1 MSTFRA
7 EHKSPLSIFLTS
19 LAVAVAC
26 GITPAR
32 ADFLD
37 STIDRISAAQQADGT
52 ALRFT
57 FAKPATELPNLHVLD
72 TPPRLMLDFVGMPES
87 KRRIES
93 FNVGLV
99 ATATVVS
106 VPGRTRVVLVLR
118 RPVRPVLR
126 LDGGDLLLELSSAA
140 PGSDEARPPVPVA
153 TEQPLA
159 AGRQNGYSAS
169 KTGNGKRSNAETL
182 IVELAVN
189 GIAVPG
195 FVRVERLADGSLAV
209 PIDAWKAMRLITVGE
224 PLALPDGQRG
234 YTLESVKDLTYQ
246 LDRARLT
253 LTLTAPAA
261 AFDSSAYSL
270 ESERALPPNA
280 ASPGAYLNY
289 SIAATQPQGGSMS
302 YGGLLEAVFFNRW
315 GSLVSGAVVRGD
327 GHANTGTRTDTY
339 WRTDWP
345 ASMKSLILGDTV
357 GSDGGWS
364 RPVRYGGVRY
374 GRDFSLSP
382 GYISYP
388 LPAISGSVALP
399 STVDVLVNNRQQSS
413 TSVQPGPFGLTN
425 VPVVS
430 GAGELN
436 LVVRDLRGI
445 ETVISQSYYTS
456 PRLLAAGQ
464 SDFSME
470 AGALRRNYGIVSND
484 YGSGFAAGTYRYGF
498 SPALTAGGRLE
509 LQGARQAG
517 GVDATGLLGTLAVMR
532 AAAAWSRNNEN
543 DGSRDGSGAHLLAAI
558 ERSTPRGGGSLQ
570 WERFAAGFV
579 QFGATARESRP
590 RERLQ
595 ASAGMAFGSGLS
607 AGISY
612 IRQTTWAGDDFTLAA
627 ANLGAALWSNAYL
640 SVFASKQL
648 NVDKGWSA
656 GVNLMVP
663 LQQQRTLLASSN
675 RDNTGKLINAVEA
688 TSPTPSGPGWG
699 WRARASDLESQH
711 LHANATLNT
720 NYGQFTVEGNAGKD
734 ANAIRLSADGSV
746 GWLEGLPFATRRIDQ
761 GAFAVVRVGDLE
773 GVPVSRSGQVIATTD
788 RNGLALVPG
797 LLPYQ
802 SNVLTID
809 PDQLPFDINIG
820 GVKNVVVPYA
830 RSGVT
835 LDFPVRRSRN
845 VLAILQQPNGAPIPP
860 GTRVTVT
867 PGNLEFIVA
876 KRGEVYLMDLQE
888 SNRINVRWKDGGCSL
903 PLALG
908 PAKGSEAQVGPLICG
923 DSQ

>member
-1 MSTFRA
+1 MSIFCA
-7 EHKSPLSIFLTS
+7 EPKSPLSFFLTS

-26 GITPAR
+26 GIHPAR
-32 ADFLD
+32 ADYLD
-37 STIDRISAAQQADGT
+37 STIDRISATHQADGT
-52 ALRFT
+52 VLRFT

-72 TPPRLMLDFVGMPES
+72 APPKLMLDFVGMAED

-93 FNVGLV
+93 FNGGLV

-126 LDGGDLLLELSSAA
+126 LDGGDLLLELASAA
-140 PGSDEARPPVPVA
+140 AAAADARPSGPVA
-153 TEQPLA
+153 TDQPLA
-159 AGRQNGYSAS
+159 AGRQNGYSAG

-182 IVELAVN
+182 LVELAVN
-189 GIAVPG
+189 GRSVPG
-195 FVRVERLADGSLAV
+195 YVRVERLADGSLAV
-209 PIDAWKAMRLITVGE
+209 PIDAWKAMRLISVGE

-261 AFDSSAYSL
+261 AFDASTYSL
-270 ESERALPPNA
+270 ESERTLPPNA
-280 ASPGAYLNY
+280 APPGAYLNY
-289 SIAATQPQGGSMS
+289 SIAATQPQGGSMT

-327 GHANTGTRTDTY
+327 GHANTVTRTDTY
-339 WRTDWP
+339 WRSDNP
-345 ASMKSLILGDTV
+345 ASMRSLILGDTV

-413 TSVQPGPFGLTN
+413 TSVQPGPFDLTN

-456 PRLLAAGQ
+456 PRLLTAGQ
-464 SDFSME
+464 SDFSVE
-470 AGALRRNYGIVSND
+470 AGALRRNYGIASND
-484 YGSGFAAGTYRYGF
+484 YGAGFAAGSYRYGF
-498 SPALTAGGRLE
+498 SSAITAGGRLE

-517 GVDATGLLGTLAVMR
+517 GVDATGLIGTLAVMR
-532 AAAAWSRNNEN
+532 GAAAWSR
-543 DGSRDGSGAHLLAAI
+543 GSEVDAAGDRGGSHLLAAI
-558 ERSTPRGGGSLQ
+558 ERSTPRGGVSVQ

-579 QFGATARESRP
+579 QFGATSRESRP

-595 ASAGMAFGSGLS
+595 ASAGMSFGFGMS
-607 AGISY
+607 AGMSY
-612 IRQTTWAGDDFTLAA
+612 IRQTTWIGDNFALAA
-627 ANLGAALWSNAYL
+627 ANFSAALSNNAYL

-648 NVDKGWSA
+648 NADKGWSA
-656 GVNLMVP
+656 GVNLVIS

-675 RDNTGKLINAVEA
+675 RDTTGKLINAIEA
-688 TSPTPSGPGWG
+688 SSATPSGPGWG
-699 WRARASDLESQH
+699 WRVRASDLESQH
-711 LHANATLNT
+711 LHANAIWNT
-720 NYGQFTVEGNAGKD
+720 NYGQFAAEGNAGKD
-734 ANAIRLSADGSV
+734 ANGMRLGADGSV

-773 GVPVSRSGQVIATTD
+773 GVAVARSGQVVATTD
-788 RNGLALVPG
+788 RHGLALVPG

-802 SNVLTID
+802 MNVLTID

-820 GVKNVVVPYA
+820 GVRKAVVPYA

-835 LDFPVRRSRN
+835 LDFPVRRSHN
-845 VLAILQQPNGAPIPP
+845 VLAILQQPNGARVPP
-860 GTRVTVT
+860 GARVTVS
-867 PGNLEFIVA
+867 PGNQEFIVA
-876 KRGEVYLMDLQE
+876 KRGEVYLMDLHE
-888 SNRINVRWKDGGCSL
+888 SNHIEVRWDDGGCSF
-903 PLALG
+903 PLALD
-908 PAKGSEAQVGPLICG
+908 PAKGGEAQVGPLICG
-923 DSQ
+923 DRQ